1 MSASAESS
9 SIRSWLWYGLSLLLV
24 PLLLS
29 RLGLDGRQVTAV
41 GGFCVVLFGAIFFWE
56 YRLAFACF
64 GSALLLATGLL
75 DVPHLVEFAGLD
87 IILFLIAMMTII
99 GFMEE
104 RLFFEYLIERMLKVV
119 GPHPKRIMVV
129 MMIMATVSA
138 ALVDEVTSIL
148 FMTTAMLNLL
158 GGAVNAAPYILML
171 VLTTNIGSSATAVG
185 NPVGVI
191 IALRSGLTF
200 LDFLRWAA
208 PISIACLAV
217 TIPLCLWLF
226 KKDIRALKGVLTGR
240 RGEAHIKE
248 IISQEQERK
257 ARGGVAQSGW
267 LFAGVVGG
275 LVLHHPIERAMR
287 LPGNTMLL
295 GVSLLG
301 AGIALAFSGKNA
313 RALVEKRVD
322 WWTLAFFL
330 LLFSSVGTLK
340 YTGVTGVLAARLVE
354 LSGGSVP
361 VLTSLFGW
369 SSWLLTSIMDNVLAV
384 ATFVP
389 IVGDVAKT
397 GLNTFPLWW
406 AMLMGGTLGGNATLI
421 GSTANIVAVGLLE
434 RRKAGTITFRQ
445 WLKPGLIVAIT
456 TMLVA
461 NALVLAQLRR
471 MPVLP
476 PDAPASTSHEV
487 LAVPALVGY
496 NEVPSP
502 AGG

>member
-1 MSASAESS
+1 MSS
-9 SIRSWLWYGLSLLLV
+9 SSGAPARTWVWYGLAVLLT

-29 RLGLDGRQVTAV
+29 RLGLSAQQTLAV
-41 GGFCVVLFGAIFFWE
+41 GGFCVVLFGAILFWE

-64 GSALLLATGLL
+64 GTALLLATGLL
-75 DVPHLVEFAGLD
+75 DVPHLIEFAGLD
-87 IILFLIAMMTII
+87 IILFLIAMMTIV

-104 RLFFEYLIERMLKVV
+104 RFFFEYLIERLLEVV

-158 GGAVNAAPYILML
+158 GGSINPAPYILML

-208 PISIACLAV
+208 PISVVCLVV
-217 TIPLCLWLF
+217 TIPLCLKLF
-226 KKDIRALKGVLTGR
+226 KKDIAALKGVLTGK
-240 RGEAHIKE
+240 RGEAHIKR
-248 IISQEQERK
+248 IVDKDQERE
-257 ARGGVAQSGW
+257 ARRGVAQSGW

-275 LVLHHPIERAMR
+275 LVLHHPIEHWLH

-295 GVSLLG
+295 GVALLG
-301 AGIALAFSGKNA
+301 AGIALALSRHEA

-330 LLFSSVGTLK
+330 LLFASVGTLK
-340 YTGVTGVLAARLVE
+340 FTGVTGVLAQRLVE

-369 SSWLLTSIMDNVLAV
+369 SAWLLTSIMDNVLAV

-389 IVGDVAKT
+389 IVADVAQT
-397 GLNTFPLWW
+397 GLNAFPLWW

-434 RRKAGTITFRQ
+434 RRKLGTITFRQ
-445 WLKPGLIVAIT
+445 WLRPGLIVAIT
-456 TMLVA
+456 TMVIA
-461 NALVLAQLRR
+461 NLLVLAQLHL
-471 MPVLP
+471 MPTM
-476 PDAPASTSHEV
+476 APAAPTADVSH
-487 LAVPALVGY
+487 
-496 NEVPSP
+496 
-502 AGG
+502 